1 MSLNRIYL
9 SSEVDQRLRLLHSRT
24 KLTPNLL
31 CRIGFTL
38 SLNEPGIPDPHLYTE
53 SQAREFNR
61 PTLVGQ
67 WDMLVFAMPR
77 ERLRQDQLP
86 ESELE
91 SQFKA
96 HLSRG
101 IMLLSQRAKNL
112 EDLFTL
118 MADLQMSHQPVQTV
132 EEPHVEP
139 VE

>member
-38 SLNEPGIPDPHLYTE
+38 SLNEEGIPDLQLYTE
-53 SQAREFNR
+53 GQAREFNR

-67 WDMLVFAMPR
+67 WDMLVFAMLR

-101 IMLLSQRAKNL
+101 VMLLSQRAKNL
-112 EDLFTL
+112 EDLVTL
-118 MADLQMSHQPVQTV
+118 MADLQTSHQPVQTV